1 MNTVGRAGH
10 LGIALLVISAIIA
23 GLVGLKSS
31 YLFGLVFVGVEILG
45 RIYLVM
51 AGIAPSKGGDA
62 VKFVIGGVSAIAIML
77 YAWSQRKNVG

>member
-31 YLFGLVFVGVEILG
+31 YLFGLVCVGVEILG

-51 AGIAPSKGGDA
+51 VGIAPSKGGDA

>member
-1 MNTVGRAGH
+1 MNAVGRAGH
-10 LGIALLVISAIIA
+10 LGIALVVISAIIA

-51 AGIAPSKGGDA
+51 AGITPSKGGDA
-62 VKFVIGGVSAIAIML
+62 VKFVIGGVTVIAMML